1 MKITFVN
8 LTSKTVRVLDDEN
21 VLVAAFEPQGTY
33 PLEEPMA
40 ATVSEVG
47 LVAADVPG
55 AVKPIRIPIDA
66 VTFTGME
73 DLPEPEEGT
82 LFIVSPMVQARHP
95 EREDLVIPCA
105 LVPDEMNGCRS
116 FSFLGEVPASV
127 KLATR
132 WGAVPAAPAKAA
144 STVRRV
150 VSAVREP
157 APVASLLNLTGDEA
171 RFLTDALKETEFD
184 EAKGLSAASHLL
196 YDVENAIEWDHLA
209 DKWGI
214 DGELFLERLHVFQDN
229 EAQAAA
235 LFDSV
240 AAYWKA
246 APHTDVDTAL
256 RQFGILLPL

>member
-1 MKITFVN
+1 MKIMFVN

-21 VLVAAFEPQGTY
+21 VLVASFEPQGTY

-47 LVAADVPG
+47 LVDVDVPG
-55 AVKPIRIPIDA
+55 AVKPIRIPIDS

-82 LFIVSPMVQARHP
+82 LFIVSPMVQARHS
-95 EREDLVIPCA
+95 EREDLVIPCT
-105 LVPDEMNGCRS
+105 LVPDGLNSCRS

-132 WGAVPAAPAKAA
+132 WGAAPAKAA

-150 VSAVREP
+150 VSAVRKP
-157 APVASLLNLTGDEA
+157 ATVASLLNLTGDEA

-184 EAKGLSAASHLL
+184 EAKGLSASSHLL
-196 YDVENAIEWDHLA
+196 YDVENAIEWEHLA

-214 DGELFLERLHVFQDN
+214 DGELFLERLAVFQDN
-229 EAQAAA
+229 DAQAAA

-246 APHTDVDTAL
+246 APHTDVDAAL
-256 RQFGILLPL
+256 RQFGIL